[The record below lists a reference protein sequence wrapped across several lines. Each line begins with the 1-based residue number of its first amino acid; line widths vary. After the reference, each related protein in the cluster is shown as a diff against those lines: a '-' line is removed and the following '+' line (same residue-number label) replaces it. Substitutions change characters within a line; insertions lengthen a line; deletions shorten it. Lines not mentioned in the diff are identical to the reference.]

1 MQLKEGREWVMIS
14 IHYWR
19 AGTAP
24 GARCNNFSAQE
35 VLHTRRSGGGSQR
48 TATGQKEAQKTN
60 QVLQCHSTEREGRK
74 EGGKGKKATAKYHC
88 WALIHVAASFP
99 STQGCKYRTSPT
111 VPYTAY
117 SSGDTEPQE
126 RRKKRGPAA
135 WYR

>member
-1 MQLKEGREWVMIS
+1 MWLKEGREWVMIS

-60 QVLQCHSTEREGRK
+60 QVLQCHSTEREEGRK
-74 EGGKGKKATAKYHC
+74 EERGKRQRQNIIAGH
-88 WALIHVAASFP
+88 
-99 STQGCKYRTSPT
+99 
-111 VPYTAY
+111 
-117 SSGDTEPQE
+117 
-126 RRKKRGPAA
+126 
-135 WYR
+135 